1 VRLGRPA
8 FVFTLAAA
16 LGCGGDAAGA
26 RADSASGTV
35 AEAAA
40 APAATPG
47 ATPADSAAIAAPESA
62 AAPAAVAAPLDSLR
76 KVAHRH
82 PALPRPAAGALSEEA
97 VQGVIDAINASDAA
111 VAAAAVR
118 KATDAEVKRF
128 ATSLASAH
136 PQKVTET
143 PPLKNEAGALVAP
156 LRAIQAQST
165 AKLGGMAPGA
175 SFDRAFIDAQIT
187 THERARAVLDSIRP
201 VAQSGDLPALV
212 ASTRAQVVRHL
223 DQARALQR
231 RLPP

>member
-1 VRLGRPA
+1 VTLGRPA
-8 FVFTLAAA
+8 LVFLLAAA
-16 LGCGGDAAGA
+16 LGCGGEAAGA
-26 RADSASGTV
+26 RADSAAGTV
-35 AEAAA
+35 AEVAAS
-40 APAATPG
+40 PAATAG
-47 ATPADSAAIAAPESA
+47 ATPTDSAVVAESA
-62 AAPAAVAAPLDSLR
+62 AATSAGAASLDSLR

-82 PALPRPAAGALSEEA
+82 PAMPRPAAGALSEEV

-111 VAAAAVR
+111 GAATAVR

-156 LRAIQAQST
+156 LRDIQAQST
-165 AKLGGMAPGA
+165 SRLAGMPAGPA
-175 SFDRAFIDAQIT
+175 FDHAFLDAQVAA
-187 THERARAVLDSIRP
+187 HERAIAVLDSIRP
-201 VAQSGDLPALV
+201 AAQTGDLPALV